1 MPEKVW
7 RCGAVLIPLT
17 QQNNNNRL
25 KISAMN
31 NEETFIMQPQNN
43 DKAYESQSESTAEDK
58 SQTGT
63 GKNMAATAGAA
74 MVGGAIGAS
83 GMNAVNDMILNHEDD
98 QEEQPE
104 SAEAE
109 AKEEEQENK
118 ETAADEKLAAETSE
132 PAQEPQSQ
140 PAQEAVAQETKA
152 QETAAHAT
160 SSTAT
165 SSSQAGQEYAAH
177 NSTNHTTS
185 SHSTHH
191 ASTAAGDEAA
201 NIHVVDYQQG
211 TGLNGQTAEYAT
223 LSDGHDTAVVADLD
237 GDGKAD
243 VMGVDLNRNG
253 RFEENEVHNVQDRN
267 LDMDVLKQAHAQQT
281 ANEGSADV
289 RVVDIQHGEGLDGQT
304 AEYVTLTDGHDT
316 AVVADMD
323 GDGKADVLGVD
334 ANHNGQ
340 FEEDEVH
347 NVQGED
353 WDMSGYERAYA
364 QQNGATHQASPTRTT
379 GANADDIDEV
389 QVLGVYEK
397 ENEYGQTMEAA
408 VLDINGERVG
418 VVDVDGDGTA
428 DIAFSDANHNQVIE
442 EGEVVD
448 ISSSQLQM
456 SKVEDAY
463 IAQQQQEQMQ
473 QEQDPYAYGASN
485 EQTDYNNDFGNDPQ
499 LV

>member
-1 MPEKVW
+1 
-7 RCGAVLIPLT
+7 
-17 QQNNNNRL
+17 
-25 KISAMN
+25 MN

-43 DKAYESQSESTAEDK
+43 DKAYESQSESTAETK

-63 GKNMAATAGAA
+63 STNVAASAAAA
-74 MVGGAIGAS
+74 MVGGAIGAG
-83 GMNAVNDMILNHEDD
+83 GMNVVNDMILNHEDD

-104 SAEAE
+104 NVEAE
-109 AKEEEQENK
+109 AKEEEQESK
-118 ETAADEKLAAETSE
+118 EAVTEEKLAAETSE
-132 PAQEPQSQ
+132 PVQETPSQ
-140 PAQEAVAQETKA
+140 PTQETVAQETTA
-152 QETAAHAT
+152 QETAAQAASNAAT
-160 SSTAT
+160 DNK
-165 SSSQAGQEYAAH
+165 AGQEYTAH
-177 NSTNHTTS
+177 NTATQSTP
-185 SHSTHH
+185 SHRTHQ
-191 ASTAAGDEAA
+191 ASAATDDEAA

-211 TGLNGQTAEYAT
+211 AGLNGQTAEYAT
-223 LSDGHDTAVVADLD
+223 LSDGKDTAVVADLD

-253 RFEENEVHNVQDRN
+253 RFEENEVHNIQDRN

-281 ANEGSADV
+281 ADEGQADV
-289 RVVDIQHGEGLDGQT
+289 RVVDIQHGEGLNGQT

-334 ANHNGQ
+334 VDHNGR
-340 FEEDEVH
+340 FEENEVH

-353 WDMSGYERAYA
+353 WNMSGYEHAYA
-364 QQNGATHQASPTRTT
+364 QQNGAAHQVNPTHTT
-379 GANADDIDEV
+379 GANAGDSDEV

-408 VLDINGERVG
+408 VLDINGERIG

-428 DIAFSDANHNQVIE
+428 EIAFSDVNHNQVIE
-442 EGEVVD
+442 EGEVFDV
-448 ISSSQLQM
+448 SSAQLQM
-456 SKVEDAY
+456 SSVEDAY

-485 EQTDYNNDFGNDPQ
+485 EQTDYNNDIDNNLQ